1 MLAPKCCALV
11 IAPARKDRVDNGLER
26 PGSRGDCILHSWWH
40 LGEYLAANEPVGFD
54 LSRSCVVSMCWVMPR
69 IARLRDIRVRIALDD
84 FVTGY
89 SSLSYLPRVP
99 FDKIKID
106 RSFIKDITEKGG
118 SCPIVRTAINI
129 AVARDMTTAAEGVEK
144 QEQREILRDLGCT
157 QMQGY
162 VSSPPVPPK
171 QLNELLFGQG
181 AATATTAA

>member
-26 PGSRGDCILHSWWH
+26 PGSRGDCILHSW
-40 LGEYLAANEPVGFD
+40 
-54 LSRSCVVSMCWVMPR
+54 C
-69 IARLRDIRVRIALDD
+69 
-84 FVTGY
+84 
-89 SSLSYLPRVP
+89 
-99 FDKIKID
+99 
-106 RSFIKDITEKGG
+106 FIKDITEKGG